1 MRSNCAPSCG
11 SSRWVGLFKA
21 VGGIIAPRRGRAEPS
36 SFFAYL
42 SLPLWVF
49 CRG

>member
-1 MRSNCAPSCG
+1 MESII
-11 SSRWVGLFKA
+11 WVRGFVHG
-21 VGGIIAPRRGRAEPS
+21 VGGIIVLRRGRAEARP
-36 SFFAYL
+36 FFAYL